1 MIVEGQGRAQPGILV
16 NQRSWSGCTTGLA
29 MAQFFIDR
37 PVFAWVIAISQMP
50 VAHFPSVTPPSV
62 SIFASYP
69 GDMPQTL
76 NDSIVS
82 LVQRALSS
90 VKNLL
95 YFESSADTLGLATIT
110 VTVDRR
116 GSGRSCP
123 RSCDPPAVDGQR
135 PPRSTGR
142 W

>member
-1 MIVEGQGRAQPGILV
+1 MP
-16 NQRSWSGCTTGLA
+16 
-29 MAQFFIDR
+29 
-37 PVFAWVIAISQMP
+37 QMP
-50 VAHFPSVTPPSV
+50 VARFPSIAPPTV

-69 GDMPQTL
+69 STTPQSL
-76 NDSIVS
+76 NDSVVL
-82 LVQRALSS
+82 LVQRELSR

-95 YFESSADTLGLATIT
+95 YFESSADTLGLATII

-123 RSCDPPAVDGQR
+123 RSCDPPAVDGRR
-135 PPRSTGR
+135 PLRSAGR